1 MHKNL
6 QIQIGN
12 CATMIEAYKATVNG
26 LNNSNL
32 FSNKIIVKLID
43 MYWND
48 EIIEL
53 NSKLKNPITKSDF
66 ILELKK
72 DFPEI
77 IEENETYIQNYF
89 LEPWIYNSQ
98 KIIEETR
105 FKNYKKNLRTKGLGN
120 IVDQLD
126 NDTYTILDKCHSPN
140 SKKNWDRRGLVY
152 GHVQS
157 GKTANFIGLINRA
170 IDHGYRIVI
179 ILTGMTEDLRRQTQE
194 RVDVFVKK
202 RLKGSSNKIEKPT
215 NINDDFSSK
224 FKNIHN
230 ENVTYKDQSIWVIK
244 KNKTVLENLIL
255 WFHEQIKNQGEK
267 VLKQVPVLIID
278 DEADNASIQSLSTKH
293 FDEWEVGLELQKKD
307 KEELTESEQ
316 KQLELAQESVIR
328 AINRNIRVLLSLIG
342 SKTFVAYTATPYSV
356 VTQAYDDVKQ
366 RKAIT
371 IKGIDFKI
379 TAGDLFPEDFIIPIR
394 PGKTYL
400 GIERLF
406 NVNKEKNIP
415 AVVNLDKKYNED
427 YETLFPTK
435 SGSEYDFEQIPKSL
449 QDAIIHFITSIIIKK
464 FRGINEHNTMLVHTS
479 HLIVKADYVAN
490 KIQNYVSGLTAKVL
504 NNDRNL
510 LAEVNMCLKKIKEKG
525 NNKLFK
531 EYFDLNSSFPSE
543 ISNKDLFDTLKA
555 QNNGVNVVSYHSS
568 KDEALLHKNRDLI
581 YSDLKDD
588 EGNSKYIN
596 YIVIGGN
603 RLSRGLT
610 LEGLVVSYFVR
621 SSTRQDSLYQ
631 MGRWFGYRRGYED
644 LIKIIMPNDHIL
656 WYNSIYNLE
665 MDLRKD
671 FEKNNDPDHPILPR
685 NAIIKLSHEI
695 NEDNYLDLAT
705 RRKNKFPYIC
715 DPNKLRKTQ
724 NTTISHNGPKATRL
738 VQLDKKIS
746 SKNLKLVYK
755 LFDKLYSTEIH
766 NKFDISKLDNE
777 FQKNNNIS
785 FTNIPQHYII
795 ELLNN
800 YSFHPKEQADMNSF
814 IDFIIQN
821 SNNVK
826 EWSVSLVNR
835 SKNKTL
841 IENPYNVSKFYDYD
855 KEISLNYVKRRAY
868 KEFDNNSISIS
879 SIIEGRGVDS
889 TFDIINSRN
898 KEQIKELFDAKGR
911 EFSRML
917 LKLRSEAKKPL
928 LLIYS
933 VKDVSKNGI
942 EFPLLY
948 FYYPVLKNAR
958 KVTYKIR
965 KSYE

>member
-6 QIQIGN
+6 QIQISN
-12 CATMIEAYKATVNG
+12 CTSMIEYHKSQHTRI
-26 LNNSNL
+26 NNKNL
-32 FSNKIIVKLID
+32 FEDVFIIDL
-43 MYWND
+43 
-48 EIIEL
+48 IEL
-53 NSKLKNPITKSDF
+53 YWKNIMEINSKLENPISKNDF
-66 ILELKK
+66 INEIKK

-77 IEENETYIQNYF
+77 VEENETYIQSYF

-98 KIIEETR
+98 KIYEEKR
-105 FKNYKKNLRTKGLGN
+105 FKEYKSDLRAKGLGN

-126 NDTYTILDKCHSPN
+126 NDTYTILDKCHNPN
-140 SKKNWDRRGLVY
+140 SNKNWDRRGLVY

-170 IDHGYRIVI
+170 LDHGYRIVI
-179 ILTGMTEDLRRQTQE
+179 VLTGMTEDLRRQTQE

-202 RLKGSSNKIEKPT
+202 RLKGSRNKIEKPT

-224 FKNIHN
+224 FKHLHN

-255 WFHEQIKNQGEK
+255 WFHEQIKNQREEI
-267 VLKQVPVLIID
+267 LKQVPVLIID

-293 FDEWEVGLELQKKD
+293 FNEWEVGLELQNKD
-307 KEELTESEQ
+307 KEELTDLEH

-356 VTQAYDDVKQ
+356 VTQAYGDVRD

-379 TAGDLFPEDFIIPIR
+379 TAGDLFPKDFILPIR

-406 NVNKEKNIP
+406 NVDEEKNIP
-415 AVVNLDKKYNED
+415 AVENLDKKYDED
-427 YETLFPTK
+427 YESLFPTK
-435 SGSEYDFEQIPKSL
+435 KGSEYDFEKIPKSL

-464 FRGINEHNTMLVHTS
+464 HRGLDEHNTMLVHTS
-479 HLIVKADYVAN
+479 HLTVKADYVAT
-490 KIQNYVSGLTAKVL
+490 KIEAFISNLAAKVL
-504 NNDRNL
+504 NNDGDL
-510 LAEVNMCLKKIKEKG
+510 LNIFNMCLNEIKNRS

-531 EYFDLNSSFPSE
+531 EYFGLNGSFPSE
-543 ISNKDLFDTLKA
+543 ITNKDLFETLKA
-555 QNNGVNVVSYHSS
+555 QNNGLNVVSYHSS
-568 KDEALLHKNRDLI
+568 KDETLSHKNHNLI
-581 YSDLKDD
+581 YSELKDD
-588 EGNSKYIN
+588 EGNPTFIN
-596 YIVIGGN
+596 YIVVGGN

-610 LEGLVVSYFVR
+610 LEGLIVSYFVR

-631 MGRWFGYRRGYED
+631 MGRWFGYRRGYQD
-644 LIKIIMPNDHIL
+644 LIKIMMPNDHIL

-695 NEDNYLDLAT
+695 NEDSYLDLSI

-715 DPNKLRKTQ
+715 DPGKLRKTQ
-724 NTTISHNGPKATRL
+724 NTTISHNGAKATRL
-738 VQLDKKIS
+738 LQLDKEIA
-746 SKNLKLVYK
+746 SKNLKLVYE
-755 LFDKLYSTEIH
+755 LFDNLY
-766 NKFDISKLDNE
+766 LNE
-777 FQKNNNIS
+777 KNNQFNMSSLEKGFQKNNNIS
-785 FTNIPQHYII
+785 FVNLNQSYI
-795 ELLNN
+795 LDFLNN
-800 YSFHPKEQADMNSF
+800 YKFHPKEQADMNSF
-814 IDFIIQN
+814 IDFINQN
-821 SNNVK
+821 SSNV
-826 EWSVSLVNR
+826 EGWSVSLVNR
-835 SKNKTL
+835 KSKTSL
-841 IENPYNVSKFYDYD
+841 VENPYEVSKFYNDN
-855 KEISLNYVKRRAY
+855 KALLKYVKRGSV
-868 KEFDNNSISIS
+868 KKLENNSVSIS

-889 TFDIINSRN
+889 TFDIINSEN
-898 KEQIKELFDAKGR
+898 KEQIDELFNSEGR
-911 EFSRML
+911 EFSSKL
-917 LKLRSEAKKPL
+917 LKLRSESKKPL
-928 LLIYS
+928 LVIYP
-933 VKDVSKNGI
+933 VKDLEKDEI

-948 FYYPVLKNAR
+948 FYYPVLKNAK
-958 KVTYKIR
+958 KVNYIIR

>member
-6 QIQIGN
+6 QIQISN
-12 CATMIEAYKATVNG
+12 CTSMIEYHKSQHTG
-26 LNNSNL
+26 INNKNL
-32 FSNKIIVKLID
+32 FEDVFIIDL
-43 MYWND
+43 
-48 EIIEL
+48 IEL
-53 NSKLKNPITKSDF
+53 YWKKFMEINSKLENPISKNDF
-66 ILELKK
+66 IKEIKK

-77 IEENETYIQNYF
+77 VEENETYIQSYF

-98 KIIEETR
+98 KIYEEKR
-105 FKNYKKNLRTKGLGN
+105 FKEYKSDLRAKGLGN

-126 NDTYTILDKCHSPN
+126 NDTYTILDKCHNPN
-140 SKKNWDRRGLVY
+140 SNKNWDRRGLVY

-170 IDHGYRIVI
+170 LDHGYRIVI
-179 ILTGMTEDLRRQTQE
+179 VLTGMTEDLRRQTQE

-202 RLKGSSNKIEKPT
+202 RLKGSRNKIEKPT

-224 FKNIHN
+224 FKHLHN

-255 WFHEQIKNQGEK
+255 WFHEQIKNQGEEI
-267 VLKQVPVLIID
+267 LKQVPVLIID

-293 FDEWEVGLELQKKD
+293 FNEWEVGLELQNKD
-307 KEELTESEQ
+307 KEELTDLEH

-356 VTQAYDDVKQ
+356 VTQSYGDVRD

-379 TAGDLFPEDFIIPIR
+379 TAGDLFPKDFILPIR

-406 NVNKEKNIP
+406 NVDEEKNIP
-415 AVVNLDKKYNED
+415 AVVNLDIKYTED
-427 YETLFPTK
+427 YESLFPTK
-435 SGSEYDFEQIPKSL
+435 RGSEYDFEKIPKSL

-464 FRGINEHNTMLVHTS
+464 HRGIFEHNTMLVHTS
-479 HLIVKADYVAN
+479 HLTVKADYLAN
-490 KIQNYVSGLTAKVL
+490 KIQNYVSGITAKVL

-510 LAEVNMCLKKIKEKG
+510 LDEVNKCLKEIKEKA
-525 NNKLFK
+525 NNNLFK
-531 EYFDLNSSFPSE
+531 DYFDLNGSFPSE
-543 ISNKDLFDTLKA
+543 ITNKDLFDTLKA
-555 QNNGVNVVSYHSS
+555 QNNGLNVVSYHSS
-568 KDEALLHKNRDLI
+568 KDESLLHKNRDLI
-581 YSDLKDD
+581 YSLKDD
-588 EGNSKYIN
+588 DGNIKYSN

-644 LIKIIMPNDHIL
+644 LIKIMMPNDHIL

-695 NEDNYLDLAT
+695 NEDSYLDLSI

-715 DPNKLRKTQ
+715 DPGKLRKTQ
-724 NTTISHNGPKATRL
+724 NTTISHNGNKATRL
-738 VQLDKKIS
+738 IQLDKEIA
-746 SKNLKLVYK
+746 SKNLKLVYE
-755 LFDKLYSTEIH
+755 LFDNLYLNEKNNH
-766 NKFDISKLDNE
+766 FNISSLEKE

-785 FTNIPQHYII
+785 FVNLRPDYI
-795 ELLNN
+795 LKFLSS
-800 YSFHPKEQADMNSF
+800 YKFHPKEQADMNSF
-814 IDFIIQN
+814 IDFIDQN
-821 SNNVK
+821 SINVRG
-826 EWSVSLVNR
+826 WSVSLVNR
-835 SKNKTL
+835 PNNNL
-841 IENPYNVSKFYDYD
+841 LNENPYEVSKFYDD
-855 KEISLNYVKRRAY
+855 NKKTSLKYVKRGRY
-868 KEFDNNSISIS
+868 EEFDNSIGPIS

-889 TFDIINSRN
+889 MFDIIDSEN
-898 KEQIKELFDAKGR
+898 KEQIKELENCEGR
-911 EFSRML
+911 EFSRKL
-917 LKLRSEAKKPL
+917 LKLRSESKKPL
-928 LLIYS
+928 LVIYP
-933 VKDVSKNGI
+933 VKDLEKDEI

-948 FYYPVLKNAR
+948 FYYPVLKNAK
-958 KVTYKIR
+958 KVNYIIR

>member
-12 CATMIEAYKATVNG
+12 CATMIEAYKATNNG

-32 FSNKIIVKLID
+32 FTNKIIVQLID

-105 FKNYKKNLRTKGLGN
+105 FKDYKKNLRTKGLGN

-307 KEELTESEQ
+307 KEELTEYEQ

-435 SGSEYDFEQIPKSL
+435 SGSE
-449 QDAIIHFITSIIIKK
+449 
-464 FRGINEHNTMLVHTS
+464 
-479 HLIVKADYVAN
+479 
-490 KIQNYVSGLTAKVL
+490 
-504 NNDRNL
+504 
-510 LAEVNMCLKKIKEKG
+510 
-525 NNKLFK
+525 
-531 EYFDLNSSFPSE
+531 
-543 ISNKDLFDTLKA
+543 
-555 QNNGVNVVSYHSS
+555 
-568 KDEALLHKNRDLI
+568 
-581 YSDLKDD
+581 
-588 EGNSKYIN
+588 
-596 YIVIGGN
+596 
-603 RLSRGLT
+603 
-610 LEGLVVSYFVR
+610 
-621 SSTRQDSLYQ
+621 
-631 MGRWFGYRRGYED
+631 
-644 LIKIIMPNDHIL
+644 
-656 WYNSIYNLE
+656 
-665 MDLRKD
+665 
-671 FEKNNDPDHPILPR
+671 
-685 NAIIKLSHEI
+685 
-695 NEDNYLDLAT
+695 
-705 RRKNKFPYIC
+705 
-715 DPNKLRKTQ
+715 
-724 NTTISHNGPKATRL
+724 
-738 VQLDKKIS
+738 
-746 SKNLKLVYK
+746 
-755 LFDKLYSTEIH
+755 
-766 NKFDISKLDNE
+766 
-777 FQKNNNIS
+777 
-785 FTNIPQHYII
+785 
-795 ELLNN
+795 
-800 YSFHPKEQADMNSF
+800 
-814 IDFIIQN
+814 
-821 SNNVK
+821 
-826 EWSVSLVNR
+826 
-835 SKNKTL
+835 
-841 IENPYNVSKFYDYD
+841 
-855 KEISLNYVKRRAY
+855 
-868 KEFDNNSISIS
+868 
-879 SIIEGRGVDS
+879 
-889 TFDIINSRN
+889 
-898 KEQIKELFDAKGR
+898 
-911 EFSRML
+911 
-917 LKLRSEAKKPL
+917 
-928 LLIYS
+928 
-933 VKDVSKNGI
+933 
-942 EFPLLY
+942 
-948 FYYPVLKNAR
+948 
-958 KVTYKIR
+958 
-965 KSYE
+965 